1 MANII
6 ISSFVE
12 TFLVYFNKSLLAA
25 FAVQADWVFDF
36 ICPNCGEL
44 LNFKVEKTITHI
56 RIFCTCQC
64 SFSEQSIL
72 PYVRENS
79 SEFHQF
85 LIKVIKDLALY
96 HCKTAE
102 EKLFYAKNNIN
113 S

>member
-6 ISSFVE
+6 ISSSVE

-44 LNFKVEKTITHI
+44 LNFKVEKTITLI

-64 SFSEQSIL
+64 YFSEQSIL

-85 LIKVIKDLALY
+85 LIEMIKHLAIY
-96 HCKTAE
+96 HYYATE
-102 EKLFYAKNNIN
+102 EQLNAKNNIN